1 MMLNEI
7 NKLPDGL
14 LDCPVESLES
24 LLGGPTLIHLPGR
37 RPEPLFVTVLAHG
50 NESTGFYALQAFLK
64 KYNDQPLPRALSIF
78 IGNVTAAS
86 QGLRFLDGQADYNR
100 VWPGTGQTDIPEV
113 QMMQQV
119 VDSMRARK
127 TFASIDVHNN
137 TGINP
142 HYGCINRVDNQ
153 FLHLASLFSRT
164 VVYFIRP
171 TGVQSMAMSGVCPA
185 VTIECGKPDH
195 EYGVAHAQDYMDAC
209 LHLAELPQHPVASHD
224 VDLFH
229 TVAIVK
235 VPEAVSFGFG
245 DESVDLQLMSN
256 IDHLNFRELPAGTGL
271 GRVRSGAEVWL
282 EVTDD
287 NNQSVYERDFS
298 IENDML
304 LTARPLMPSMFT
316 LDERIIR
323 QDCLG
328 YLMERL
334 LPETG

>member
-1 MMLNEI
+1 MLNEI
-7 NKLPDGL
+7 NTLPDGL
-14 LDCPVESLES
+14 LQCPVESLES

-37 RPEPLFVTVLAHG
+37 RSEPLFVTVLAHG
-50 NESTGFYALQAFLK
+50 NESTGFYALQALLK
-64 KYNDQPLPRALSIF
+64 KYHDRELPRALSVF
-78 IGNVTAAS
+78 IGNVAAAS
-86 QGLRFLDGQADYNR
+86 QGLRFLDGQSDYNR
-100 VWPGTGQTDIPEV
+100 VWPGTEEDAPEAT
-113 QMMQQV
+113 MMQQV

-127 TFASIDVHNN
+127 AFASIDVHNN

-142 HYGCINRVDNQ
+142 HYGCINRIDNQ

-195 EYGVAHAQDYMDAC
+195 EYGMAHAQDFMDAC

-235 VPEAVSFGFG
+235 IPAAVSFGFN
-245 DESVDLQLMSN
+245 DDSADLQLMGN
-256 IDHLNFRELPAGTGL
+256 IDHLNFRELPAGTTL
-271 GRVRSGAEVWL
+271 GQVRRGADVWL

-287 NNQSVYERDFS
+287 NKQPAYERYFS
-298 IENDML
+298 IEDGML
-304 LTARPLMPSMFT
+304 VTTRPLMPSMFT